1 MPFHKLL
8 TRQLNK
14 YLHPVQQND
23 PAIQGFL
30 QAVSDSYASFDRDRE
45 LAEHAFQI
53 SEEEYADINT
63 RLKEA
68 IELKRHSIV
77 RLKEMLGK
85 LIQDDAHLLN
95 EQNEDLLEIVDLILR
110 EIKKREQVE
119 QELRLAKIEAEKAS
133 HSKSDFLSIMSHE
146 IRTPLNAIIGM
157 GHLLMHGHPR
167 PDQEPNLKALKSSA
181 DHLLLLVNDILD
193 FNKIEAGK
201 IELEHQA
208 VPLKQL
214 VHDLM
219 HTFQSYAQERGNELG
234 LEYDETL
241 PDFVYLDSLRLNQV
255 LHNLLSNAI
264 KFTASG
270 KVKLVVQSI
279 DQHSDTCR
287 ICFHISDTGIGISP
301 EQLQLIFDPF
311 QQASGSITRHY
322 GGTGLGLAISKR
334 ILQLYNSELTVQS
347 EPGQGSTFSFCLSA
361 MIASAAPKKD
371 HSLSTNEMDLHQA
384 HILLVEDTEFNI
396 LLATQ
401 LLEGWHARIS
411 VAMNGEEAVAFLREH
426 TPDLVLMDL
435 QMPVM
440 DGYSAARIIRGFNQ
454 QVPILALTASAS
466 EDVKEKVLAA
476 GMQGHISKP
485 FNPDELYQRL
495 KRYL

>member
-1 MPFHKLL
+1 
-8 TRQLNK
+8 
-14 YLHPVQQND
+14 
-23 PAIQGFL
+23 
-30 QAVSDSYASFDRDRE
+30 
-45 LAEHAFQI
+45 
-53 SEEEYADINT
+53 
-63 RLKEA
+63 
-68 IELKRHSIV
+68 
-77 RLKEMLGK
+77 
-85 LIQDDAHLLN
+85 
-95 EQNEDLLEIVDLILR
+95 
-110 EIKKREQVE
+110 
-119 QELRLAKIEAEKAS
+119 
-133 HSKSDFLSIMSHE
+133 
-146 IRTPLNAIIGM
+146 
-157 GHLLMHGHPR
+157 
-167 PDQEPNLKALKSSA
+167 
-181 DHLLLLVNDILD
+181 
-193 FNKIEAGK
+193 
-201 IELEHQA
+201 
-208 VPLKQL
+208 
-214 VHDLM
+214 
-219 HTFQSYAQERGNELG
+219 
-234 LEYDETL
+234 
-241 PDFVYLDSLRLNQV
+241 
-255 LHNLLSNAI
+255 
-264 KFTASG
+264 
-270 KVKLVVQSI
+270 
-279 DQHSDTCR
+279 
-287 ICFHISDTGIGISP
+287 
-301 EQLQLIFDPF
+301 
-311 QQASGSITRHY
+311 
-322 GGTGLGLAISKR
+322 LGLAISKR

-361 MIASAAPKKD
+361 MIASAAPEKD